1 MKKNIYRY
9 SASFA
14 CIAVFIVLACSSM
27 DSESTSTDNSAVED
41 NTIENY
47 TQPEESTPYQ
57 EPVTIFNSTEEE
69 YASDDD
75 EEIVIITNSSEDE
88 EL

>member
-1 MKKNIYRY
+1 
-9 SASFA
+9 
-14 CIAVFIVLACSSM
+14 M
-27 DSESTSTDNSAVED
+27 DSESTSTDNSAAED
-41 NTIENY
+41 NTVEFY
-47 TQPEESTPYQ
+47 TQPEESTPNQ
-57 EPVTIFNSTEEE
+57 EPVTIFNSTEDE